1 MANDTEKRITAKMVL
16 DTTGFNS
23 GIKGVN
29 SSLKGAQSELKLAS
43 EGIKS
48 FGKDSEKLKSVQE
61 ALAKQVDLHSKKID
75 IYKQSMEK
83 ATNKMQ
89 DNIKERDK
97 LKDSL
102 DKANKK
108 YDEAVKMYGKESEQ
122 AKKAKEEVNK
132 LTDEHKKAEKA
143 VESNAKQVQNYE
155 TNMNKANAEMVKTQ
169 GELKKVSGELDKQNN
184 KWAVSSE
191 KLKDHSEKLK
201 KTGSA
206 VSGVGDSILKWTA
219 PIAAAGIAS
228 AKLGTDFNEAMSTVA
243 TLIPG
248 NQKRLQELKGDVQ
261 NVAIETG
268 KSTSDIANGTYQV
281 VSAFG
286 DASDTMEKVKID
298 AKAATAGMATTTDA
312 LNLSSAVMKGYGD
325 TTAKANEKVMD
336 MSFMTVKLGQ
346 TDFPSLASSIGKVVP
361 LSNELKVSQEEMF
374 TVFATGTGVTGN
386 ASEVST
392 QYRGILQALMAP
404 TKEMTSLINK
414 QGFADGKAMMEKK
427 GLAGT
432 IELITKK
439 AKETN
444 TPLQKY
450 IGSIEGQTLALALAG
465 EQSGVYAEKLE
476 GMKNSSGAMNEAF
489 DEQTK
494 GINKTGF
501 AFKQG
506 MIKMQVAG
514 QKMGDAMGP
523 LLEKGAELLTTLA
536 DKLGS
541 LSKEQ
546 LENIT
551 KWGMMAIATGG
562 TLKVMGG
569 GISTLGNLGK
579 GLSWVTGKLSA
590 AKLAT
595 EGVGLASG
603 IASTGGVAGLA
614 GGLGGVA
621 LAALPWVA
629 GAVAVGA
636 AAYGIHK
643 VLSKDVN
650 PTMDLFKDKVVTTG
664 ENVNA
669 AYSGMAGNVETET
682 IKISESTKKAVGA
695 YIELDKG
702 ATDSLN
708 SLYFN
713 SIAVTDKN
721 KNELISKY
729 SEMGT
734 MINEGL
740 KKDRDQTTQDLTDFF
755 ATSKVIT
762 EGEQANILQG
772 VNEHYEERKG
782 VTDIYQQQITDIWN
796 NAAENNRGINEQE
809 YKTIMDIKQRQKEQ
823 AVKVLSENELEA
835 GVIMERMKEH
845 DGRVTKEQASQ
856 HINTL
861 NESRDKAVKTANDE
875 YEKRVA
881 AILKTKAEG
890 GKMSQET
897 ADKLIA
903 EAARQRDGIVE
914 KAEDTRKTAVDKIF
928 SMNKDLSNNVDA
940 TTGNIVKW
948 YQKIFTGWDKW
959 KPSKKN
965 LEYSI
970 TGGGGNNKATIAEQW
985 TGSNYFKGGLTTLHE
1000 RGEEIYDLPQGTRI
1014 YNAERSEQIVM
1025 ATAES
1030 VAEKVANSMFNNF
1043 NSGSGEQTIIV
1054 PVNLDGRELARVI
1067 APYVSR
1073 NLATSTM
1080 GRR

>member
-1 MANDTEKRITAKMVL
+1 MEKRITAKMIL
-16 DTTGFNS
+16 DSSGFNDS
-23 GIKGVN
+23 IKGVN
-29 SSLKGAQSELKLAS
+29 SSLRGAQSELKLAS
-43 EGIKS
+43 EGIKG

-61 ALAKQVDLHSKKID
+61 ALAKQVELHTKKVDL
-75 IYKQSMEK
+75 YKQSMEK
-83 ATNKMQ
+83 TTFKMQ

-97 LKDSL
+97 LKTSL
-102 DKANKK
+102 DQANKK
-108 YDEAVKMYGKESEQ
+108 YDETVKIYGIESKE
-122 AKKAKEEVNK
+122 ARKAKEEVDK
-132 LTDEHKKAEKA
+132 LSHEHEKSSKA
-143 VESNAKQVQNYE
+143 VEANAKQIQGYQ
-155 TNMNKANAEMVKTQ
+155 TNLNKAETQMVKSQ
-169 GELKKVSGELDKQNN
+169 AELKKINTELDKSQS
-184 KWAVSSE
+184 KWLATSE
-191 KLKDHSEKLK
+191 TLKDHSEKLK

-206 VSGVGDSILKWTA
+206 VSGVGDSILKMTA
-219 PIAAAGIAS
+219 PIVGAGIAS

-248 NQKRLQELKGDVQ
+248 NQKRLQELKSDIQ

-286 DASDTMEKVKID
+286 DASDTMQKVKID

-361 LSNELKVSQEEMF
+361 LSNELKVKQEEMF

-392 QYRGILQALMAP
+392 QYRGILQSLMAP
-404 TKEMTSLINK
+404 TKEMTKLIK
-414 QGFADGKAMMEKK
+414 EQGFADGKAMVEKK

-444 TPLQKY
+444 TPLQQY

-465 EQSGVYAEKLE
+465 EQSAVYVEKLE

-523 LLEKGAELLTTLA
+523 LLEKGADLLTKLA

-541 LSKEQ
+541 LSNEQ
-546 LENIT
+546 LESIA
-551 KWGMMAIATGG
+551 KWGLMAVASGG
-562 TLKVMGG
+562 ALKVLGG
-569 GISTLGNLGK
+569 GISTVGTLAGGLSKVTGALGK
-579 GLSWVTGKLSA
+579 

-595 EGVGLASG
+595 DAVGVASG
-603 IASTGGVAGLA
+603 VASAGGVAGLA
-614 GGLGGVA
+614 GGLGGLA

-629 GAVAVGA
+629 GATAVAGA
-636 AAYGIHK
+636 GYLIHK
-643 VLSKDVN
+643 KLSEDAI
-650 PTMDLFKDKVVTTG
+650 PTVDIFEDTVITTG
-664 ENVNA
+664 KNVNA

-682 IKISESTKKAVGA
+682 IKISEGTKKAVGA
-695 YIELDKG
+695 YMDLDKG

-713 SIAVTDKN
+713 SKAITDKN
-721 KNELISKY
+721 KDELIGKY
-729 SEMGT
+729 AEMGT
-734 MINEGL
+734 MINQGL
-740 KKDRDQTTQDLTDFF
+740 QKKRDEDISSLNEFFGTTNTLTDSEE
-755 ATSKVIT
+755 AL
-762 EGEQANILQG
+762 ILQKT
-772 VNEHYEERKG
+772 NSHYEERKG
-782 VTDIYQQQITDIWN
+782 VTDTYQNQITDIIQ
-796 NAAENNRGINEQE
+796 NAADNNRGITEQE
-809 YKTIMDIKQRQKEQ
+809 YKTIMDIKTRQKEES
-823 AVKVLSENELEA
+823 VKVLSENEVEA
-835 GVIMERMKEH
+835 GVILEKMKEY
-845 DGRVTKEQASQ
+845 DGRMTAEQASE

-861 NESRDKAVKTANDE
+861 NESRDKAVKIANDE

-881 AILKTKAEG
+881 AILRTKAESSS
-890 GKMSQET
+890 MTQEQ

-914 KAEDTRKTAVDKIF
+914 KAEDTRLGAIDKMRSMNSDLDTSVETTTGKILSTWDKI
-928 SMNKDLSNNVDA
+928 SRWWN
-940 TTGNIVKW
+940 G
-948 YQKIFTGWDKW
+948 W
-959 KPSKKN
+959 KPEKKN
-965 LEYSI
+965 FSYAVS
-970 TGGGGNNKATIAEQW
+970 GGGGGGRATVSEQW
-985 TGSNYFKGGLTTLHE
+985 TGSTYFKGGLTTLHE

-1014 YNAERSEQIVM
+1014 YNAERSEQMVM
-1025 ATAES
+1025 ATAQS
-1030 VAEKVANSMFNNF
+1030 VAEKVANSMFKNF
-1043 NSGSGEQTIIV
+1043 NGGSGEQTIIV
-1054 PVNLDGRELARVI
+1054 PVNLDGRELAKVI

-1080 GRR
+1080 RRR